1 MSILDLK
8 TYPDPCLRIKTKPV
22 EAFTE
27 ELREIL
33 RSMVEMMYESQGI
46 GLAATQV
53 GLGLSL
59 LVIDT
64 GEGLI
69 NFINPSILEASKEK
83 SKMEEG
89 CLSLPG
95 ITVNVVRPE
104 KIKVKAQDEEGEFFI
119 KTYDGLIAKA
129 VQHEM
134 DHLSGRLIIDHLDP
148 IRKFFAFRKLAKTK
162 QREMPKTCEVVCH
175 AGKRRKRAD

>member
-1 MSILDLK
+1 MSTLDLK

-27 ELREIL
+27 ELNETL
-33 RSMVEMMYESQGI
+33 CSMAEMMYTSQGV

-53 GLGLSL
+53 GLGLSI

-69 NFINPSILEASKEK
+69 NFINPEILERSKEK

-95 ITVNVVRPE
+95 ITVNVLRPK
-104 KIKVKAQDEEGEFFI
+104 KIKLRAQDEEGEFFI
-119 KTYDGLIAKA
+119 KTYDGLLAKA

-134 DHLSGRLIIDHLDP
+134 DHLSGKLIIDYLDS
-148 IRKFFAFRKLAKTK
+148 IRRFFVFRKLVNTK
-162 QREMPKTCEVVCH
+162 QREVPKTCEVVCH
-175 AGKRRKRAD
+175 AGKRRNRAD